1 MNLKLIPFLFLV
13 SIACLRVPDSETLPD
28 PVGNGDMVISDH
40 FDYSTTQVTNIEL
53 RILSNNNTPLPKVPL
68 SMSLYHPENDS
79 SILEYGMT
87 DDAGMFSTSIVL
99 PSFAD
104 SIFVKTSYIG
114 IPQLHKIRISS
125 SQRSFTIGGD
135 SPDPGVIVVQDLEPV
150 SYSRIPLRE
159 RPMVTTRSALIDF
172 EYMGSYNKNGVP
184 DYLEAQRYNV
194 SSDLLA
200 LVNASLPEGSEVPRR
215 NPEYIAN
222 GVDADI
228 KLRALCD
235 VYITFVHEGAGY
247 KNALGYYTYNLS
259 NPPQSV
265 DNINNLTIIF
275 PNLSYGG
282 SGGGMKSGDQVYL
295 GRFNSNTGIGW
306 FLIPDGYNSVT
317 NLVEEGTKDQ
327 VKFSN
332 KAFNTFTTAEN
343 RSHIVTLNDEAR
355 DLLLIGIEDIDR
367 PGGDKDFNDAVFFV
381 SANPYEAIIRE
392 DMAEVTQ
399 VPSDTDGDGVDDEF
413 DQYPNDPTK
422 AFDSYFPGK
431 NTYGTL
437 AFEDFWPRKGD
448 YDMNDMVIE
457 YNYQYQ
463 TSSGGNVTGI
473 VASYRLE
480 AMGAGYRN
488 GFGIQLD
495 VPPSAV
501 SQVNGTQLF
510 HSVVNLNGNGTEA
523 GQNKA
528 VIIPFDNGYQLMASP
543 GGGFVNT
550 VRGNPKINPAEI
562 PVTISFAS
570 PQSKSALGIPPYNP
584 FIFTDLTRGNEIHLP
599 DQEPT
604 DLVNTSLFG
613 TFDDDSDSSSGRYYK
628 TKNNL
633 IWGINFPVP
642 FRYPRE
648 THSVMSC
655 YPKFEEWAE
664 NNGAIYKDWYANPS
678 SDYRIT
684 ERLY

>member
-1 MNLKLIPFLFLV
+1 MNLRLIPFLFLV
-13 SIACLRVPDSETLPD
+13 SIACLRVPDENLPD
-28 PVGNGDMVISDH
+28 PTAHGERVVSDH
-40 FDYSTTQVTNIEL
+40 FDYSTTQVTNLEL
-53 RILSNNNTPLPKVPL
+53 RFLSNNNTPLPKVPL
-68 SMSLYHPENDS
+68 SISLYHPENDS

-87 DDAGMFSTSIVL
+87 NDAGMFSTSIVL

-104 SIFVKTSYIG
+104 TIFVKTSYIG
-114 IPQLHKIRISS
+114 IPQLHKIHISG
-125 SQRSFTIGGD
+125 SQRSFTFGGD
-135 SPDPGVIVVQDLEPV
+135 SPDPGVVVVQDVEPLPA
-150 SYSRIPLRE
+150 SRFPFRE
-159 RPMVTTRSALIDF
+159 QPMAMTRSAQIDF
-172 EYMGSYNKNGVP
+172 EYMGSYDRNGVP
-184 DYLEAQRYNV
+184 DYLESQRYNV
-194 SSDLLA
+194 SGELLA
-200 LVNASLPEGSEVPRR
+200 LVNASLPEGSQVPQR
-215 NPEYIAN
+215 NPEYIAD
-222 GVDADI
+222 GIDADI

-265 DNINNLTIIF
+265 EDINNLTIIF
-275 PNLSYGG
+275 PNLSYRG
-282 SGGGMKSGDQVYL
+282 SGGGMRSGDQVYL
-295 GRFNSNTGIGW
+295 GRFSSNTGIGW
-306 FLIPDGYNSVT
+306 FLIPDGYNSST
-317 NLVEEGTKDQ
+317 NLVEEGNKDH

-332 KAFNTFTTAEN
+332 KAFNTFTTSEN
-343 RSHIVTLNDEAR
+343 SSHIVTLNDEAR

-367 PGGDKDFNDAVFFV
+367 PSGDKDFNDAVFFV

-392 DMAEVTQ
+392 DLAEVTQ

-413 DQYPNDPTK
+413 DQYPNDPNK

-448 YDMNDMVIE
+448 YDMNDMVIA

-495 VPPSAV
+495 VPPASV

-510 HSVVNLNGNGTEA
+510 HNVVNLNGNGTES
-523 GQNKA
+523 GQSKT

-550 VRGNPKINPAEI
+550 VRGNPKINPVEI
-562 PVTISFAS
+562 PITINFTS

-604 DLVNTSLFG
+604 DLVDTSLFG
-613 TFDDDSDSSSGRYYK
+613 AFDDDSDPGSGRYYK
-628 TKNNL
+628 TENNL

-655 YPKFEEWAE
+655 YPKFEEWAQ
-664 NNGAIYKDWYANPS
+664 NDGAIYKDWYSNTS
-678 SDYRIT
+678 RDYRIT